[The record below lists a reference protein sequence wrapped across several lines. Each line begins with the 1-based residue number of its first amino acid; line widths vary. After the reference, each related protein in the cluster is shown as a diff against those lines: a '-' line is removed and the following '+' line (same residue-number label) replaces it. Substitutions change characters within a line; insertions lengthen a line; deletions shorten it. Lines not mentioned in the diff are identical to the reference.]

1 MKIYFERLGPK
12 LPRYYMQIMLIV
24 ILLFS
29 MTISAAAA
37 EDMWEAADRIIK
49 DVYTKIAGISTVL
62 AGLMSAV
69 AVVGAKVSNN
79 QHNTDQA
86 WDWLKRIWLCWTIHS
101 RSASRFYLVRIPAS
115 CHLSLHKLDRKS
127 TRLNSSH

>member
-37 EDMWEAADRIIK
+37 ERIIK

-79 QHNTDQA
+79 QHKTDQA
-86 WDWLKRIWLCWTIHS
+86 WDWLKRIWLCWIVINGIGAFLAYVQPLFDGLAT
-101 RSASRFYLVRIPAS
+101 
-115 CHLSLHKLDRKS
+115 LDPDGGTS
-127 TRLNSSH
+127 TQ

>member
-49 DVYTKIAGISTVL
+49 DVYT
-62 AGLMSAV
+62 
-69 AVVGAKVSNN
+69 NN
-79 QHNTDQA
+79 QHKTDQA
-86 WDWLKRIWLCWTIHS
+86 WDWLKRIWLCWIVINGIGAFLAYVQPLFDGLAT
-101 RSASRFYLVRIPAS
+101 
-115 CHLSLHKLDRKS
+115 LDPDGGTS
-127 TRLNSSH
+127 TQ